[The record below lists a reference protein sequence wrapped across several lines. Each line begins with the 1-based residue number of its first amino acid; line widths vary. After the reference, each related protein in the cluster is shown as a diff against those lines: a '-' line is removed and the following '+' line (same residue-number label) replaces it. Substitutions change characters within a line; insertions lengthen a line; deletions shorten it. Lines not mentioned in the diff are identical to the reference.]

1 MINKKINIYS
11 VMYFILLLILF
22 LILEMCNLILFF
34 IFNLLLLE
42 CTYFFI
48 NISYQHT
55 TNNLLDFIPKNNNV
69 NNSIN
74 TINNNSINNINMN
87 EINKLK
93 EQIEKLNMNISKL
106 QKENNE
112 LKIENNELRNKNN
125 IIQNDLKNKL
135 QTIKKYEEDIK
146 NLKNSLNLKD
156 GNIFNLNNQIND
168 LTSQINNLQLNN
180 NKTKNKFGLDEIVSV
195 LIQSIDQK
203 VNIPLFIPKSE
214 LFVRLEEQLYEEY
227 PEYKDVDNI
236 YFTVNGRKIK
246 RFRSIEENNLK
257 NKDKIL
263 LNIYE
268 C

>member
-1 MINKKINIYS
+1 
-11 VMYFILLLILF
+11 
-22 LILEMCNLILFF
+22 
-34 IFNLLLLE
+34 
-42 CTYFFI
+42 
-48 NISYQHT
+48 
-55 TNNLLDFIPKNNNV
+55 
-69 NNSIN
+69 
-74 TINNNSINNINMN
+74 MN

-125 IIQNDLKNKL
+125 IIQNDLQNKL

-168 LTSQINNLQLNN
+168 LTSKINNLKINN
-180 NKTKNKFGLDEIVSV
+180 NNSKNKFGLDEIVSV

-236 YFTVNGRKIK
+236 YFTFNGRKIK

>member
-1 MINKKINIYS
+1 
-11 VMYFILLLILF
+11 
-22 LILEMCNLILFF
+22 
-34 IFNLLLLE
+34 
-42 CTYFFI
+42 
-48 NISYQHT
+48 
-55 TNNLLDFIPKNNNV
+55 
-69 NNSIN
+69 
-74 TINNNSINNINMN
+74 MN

-112 LKIENNELRNKNN
+112 LRNKNN

-135 QTIKKYEEDIK
+135 QIIKKYEDNIK
-146 NLKNSLNLKD
+146 NLKNNLNLKD

-168 LTSQINNLQLNN
+168 LTSQINNLKINN
-180 NKTKNKFGLDEIVSV
+180 NNSKNKFGLDEIVSV

-236 YFTVNGRKIK
+236 YFTFNGRKIK

>member
-1 MINKKINIYS
+1 
-11 VMYFILLLILF
+11 
-22 LILEMCNLILFF
+22 
-34 IFNLLLLE
+34 
-42 CTYFFI
+42 
-48 NISYQHT
+48 
-55 TNNLLDFIPKNNNV
+55 
-69 NNSIN
+69 
-74 TINNNSINNINMN
+74 MN

-106 QKENNE
+106 QK
-112 LKIENNELRNKNN
+112 ENNELRNKNN

-180 NKTKNKFGLDEIVSV
+180 NNSKNKFGLDEIVSV
-195 LIQSIDQK
+195 LIQSIDRK

-236 YFTVNGRKIK
+236 YFTFNGRKIK